1 MRIPLRSRKLKQI
14 AISSGLRASLCIEV
28 GPDIGLCSNV
38 GEYRINPGARDWMTT
53 TRYIR
58 VHPDIVLHL
67 DVMAHARRLHRR
79 LLDVGLPQWMH
90 RTHEAQN
97 SHTDTQPH
105 RTHRDTDT
113 HTPVHTTH
121 TYTRR
126 QTYTQTQTHRRTQD
140 VPISECNTLIN
151 GACELGIDE

>member
-14 AISSGLRASLCIEV
+14 AISSGLRASLFIEV
-28 GPDIGLCSNV
+28 CPDIGVCSNV
-38 GEYRINPGARDWMTT
+38 GEYRINPGAPDLRTT

-67 DVMAHARRLHRR
+67 DVMAHVRRLHRR

-113 HTPVHTTH
+113 HTCTHHTHIH
-121 TYTRR
+121 TKTDIHTDIDT
-126 QTYTQTQTHRRTQD
+126 QTYPGCSD
-140 VPISECNTLIN
+140 I
-151 GACELGIDE
+151 GM